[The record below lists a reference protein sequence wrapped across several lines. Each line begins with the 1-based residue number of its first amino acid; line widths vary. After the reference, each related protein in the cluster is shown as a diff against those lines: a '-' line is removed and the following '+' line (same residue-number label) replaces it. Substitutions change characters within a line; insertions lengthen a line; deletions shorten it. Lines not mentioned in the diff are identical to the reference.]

1 VAISV
6 SPVRDA
12 GGAPLNHVVQIM
24 DITDRKRAEELW
36 RFGLESAGDVVWDWD
51 VPAERITF
59 TGRINELVGEG
70 VRLGTP
76 GDWRVLM
83 HSDDLARVQ
92 HASAQMI
99 TVPGHHFHTE
109 YRIRRNDGTWRWVL
123 SRGIVI
129 ARDQQDRA
137 LRAIGT
143 IADITDV
150 HRMQD
155 KLHQSDKM
163 SALGQLSGGVAHDVN
178 NDLGVIVGS
187 AEMILEQAEPG
198 SRDATLAERII
209 STVRRSRDL
218 VRRMLAFSR
227 QAEIA
232 PEPLELADFLRG
244 FIGTL
249 GRTLGAHVRTRLEA
263 DANAAYW
270 VNLDS
275 GMLESCLINLSI
287 NARDAMPGG
296 GTLTFALVL
305 EDDCVR
311 LTVSDTGAGMSDA
324 VRRHIFEPFFTTKSA
339 GGGTGLGL
347 PMVYGFVEQSGGQ
360 IEVESREGKGTCFLL
375 SFPAVAAPIARAP
388 RPAPAPL
395 AQKRACKVLL
405 VDDNAALRQTLCE
418 QIISL
423 DCAVVEAA
431 DYAQA
436 VAALGADPEI
446 DFILTDLDLGDGP
459 DGIALVRWVR
469 DNGRTLPGAI
479 ISGHLKTITGLPTNW
494 QSLAKPIQLAQLKA
508 LLATELPLRVSG
520 RPLILVVEDHDDMR
534 FIATETLKRRGYGVI
549 EAASAQGALDKLKS
563 TPGVALVL
571 SDVGL
576 PDMTGGQLADEIGRL
591 YPGLTVLLMSGSLSQ
606 REYNAVGDRVLQK
619 PFTRESLT
627 RFVEDALARG
637 TASQ

>member
-1 VAISV
+1 
-6 SPVRDA
+6 
-12 GGAPLNHVVQIM
+12 
-24 DITDRKRAEELW
+24 
-36 RFGLESAGDVVWDWD
+36 
-51 VPAERITF
+51 
-59 TGRINELVGEG
+59 
-70 VRLGTP
+70 
-76 GDWRVLM
+76 
-83 HSDDLARVQ
+83 
-92 HASAQMI
+92 
-99 TVPGHHFHTE
+99 
-109 YRIRRNDGTWRWVL
+109 
-123 SRGIVI
+123 
-129 ARDQQDRA
+129 
-137 LRAIGT
+137 
-143 IADITDV
+143 
-150 HRMQD
+150 
-155 KLHQSDKM
+155 
-163 SALGQLSGGVAHDVN
+163 
-178 NDLGVIVGS
+178 
-187 AEMILEQAEPG
+187 
-198 SRDATLAERII
+198 
-209 STVRRSRDL
+209 
-218 VRRMLAFSR
+218 
-227 QAEIA
+227 
-232 PEPLELADFLRG
+232 
-244 FIGTL
+244 
-249 GRTLGAHVRTRLEA
+249 
-263 DANAAYW
+263 
-270 VNLDS
+270 
-275 GMLESCLINLSI
+275 
-287 NARDAMPGG
+287 
-296 GTLTFALVL
+296 
-305 EDDCVR
+305 
-311 LTVSDTGAGMSDA
+311 MSDA

-388 RPAPAPL
+388 RPAPSPL

-418 QIISL
+418 QILSL